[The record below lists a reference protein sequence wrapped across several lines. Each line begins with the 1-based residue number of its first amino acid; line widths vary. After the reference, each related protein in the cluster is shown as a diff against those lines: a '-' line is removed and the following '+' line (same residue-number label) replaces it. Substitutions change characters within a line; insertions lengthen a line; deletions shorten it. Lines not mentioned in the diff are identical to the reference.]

1 MITRSGSKGPLL
13 TESDNKGPFLTAQ
26 RGGEDAE

>member
-1 MITRSGSKGPLL
+1 MITLSGSKGPLL

-26 RGGEDAE
+26 RSGEDPE